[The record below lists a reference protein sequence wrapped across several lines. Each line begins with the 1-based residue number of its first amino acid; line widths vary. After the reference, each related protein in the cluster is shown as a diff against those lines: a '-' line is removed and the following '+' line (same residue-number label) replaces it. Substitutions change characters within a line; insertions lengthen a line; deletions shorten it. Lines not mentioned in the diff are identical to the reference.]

1 MQALRA
7 ATYSIHNQTPVES
20 RQLPFVG
27 TCQRQQIAI
36 SHLAGT
42 QQTFR
47 VYHLGVQQADIVWP
61 KHITGE
67 CSQALH
73 QLCYL
78 RWRAWRIRIAG
89 MTHNAQHTILR
100 QWAGCPRP
108 FPLRR
113 EPPMRRIVLDMRW
126 INQRDQHVY
135 IEQKTPHGNS
145 SRN

>member
-7 ATYSIHNQTPVES
+7 ATYSIRNQTPVES

-67 CSQALH
+67 SSQALH
-73 QLCYL
+73 QMKSWQIYNIEVSSAYSAAVAIEAARWDIRHYDLEQL
-78 RWRAWRIRIAG
+78 R
-89 MTHNAQHTILR
+89 
-100 QWAGCPRP
+100 
-108 FPLRR
+108 
-113 EPPMRRIVLDMRW
+113 
-126 INQRDQHVY
+126 
-135 IEQKTPHGNS
+135 K
-145 SRN
+145 